1 MSATLPVQSGTS
13 APAAL
18 PALSPSPMPG
28 DEYEQAPEQAANQG
42 ANQAANRTRTLTT
55 AQASARATE
64 PAVEQAP
71 ATPSLAMLLTLG
83 LIAAI
88 SGLLVATAYEYTAPI
103 IAEKERLAT
112 EAAVLRILPNAVAK
126 RDFVIDAAGR
136 LAPVDPVAGGGTGGG
151 GGAAAGG
158 GGLVYAGYDAQGQ
171 LQGLAFTGVGSGY
184 AGPVEVLFAYDP
196 QRQVIVRSKVL
207 KSTETPGFGD
217 KLDTDPAF
225 LKNLEALDARLDAT
239 GQALANPIVTVK
251 NGTKTQPWQIDAITG
266 ATLSSRAMGKAAN
279 QAAQRAAPAIQRS
292 LALLAQPSN

>member
-1 MSATLPVQSGTS
+1 MSATLPVQTGTS
-13 APAAL
+13 APAAST
-18 PALSPSPMPG
+18 ALSPSPMPG
-28 DEYEQAPEQAANQG
+28 HEYEQAPEQAVNQG
-42 ANQAANRTRTLTT
+42 ANQAANRTRTPTT
-55 AQASARATE
+55 EQASARVSARATE

-112 EAAVLRILPNAVAK
+112 EAAVLRILPGAVAK

-136 LAPVDPVAGGGTGGG
+136 LAPVDPASGGAN
-151 GGAAAGG
+151 GAAAGG
-158 GGLVYAGYDAQGQ
+158 GGLVYAGYDAQGR

-184 AGPVEVLFAYDP
+184 SGPVEVLFAYDP
-196 QRQVIVRSKVL
+196 ERQLIVRSKVL

-292 LALLAQPSN
+292 LKLLAQPSK

>member
-1 MSATLPVQSGTS
+1 MSATLPVQTGTS
-13 APAAL
+13 A

-28 DEYEQAPEQAANQG
+28 HEYEQAPEQAVNQG
-42 ANQAANRTRTLTT
+42 ANRTRTPTT
-55 AQASARATE
+55 EQASARITARATE

-112 EAAVLRILPNAVAK
+112 EAAVLRILPGAVAK

-136 LAPVDPVAGGGTGGG
+136 LAPVDPAS
-151 GGAAAGG
+151 GGANESAAGG
-158 GGLVYAGYDAQGQ
+158 GGLVYAGYDAQGR
-171 LQGLAFTGVGSGY
+171 LQGLAFTGVGGGY
-184 AGPVEVLFAYDP
+184 SGPVEVLFAYDP
-196 QRQVIVRSKVL
+196 EHQLIVRSKVL

>member
-1 MSATLPVQSGTS
+1 MSATLPVQTGTS
-13 APAAL
+13 A

-28 DEYEQAPEQAANQG
+28 HEYEQAPEQAV
-42 ANQAANRTRTLTT
+42 NQAANRTRTPTT
-55 AQASARATE
+55 EQASARITARATE

-112 EAAVLRILPNAVAK
+112 EAAVLRILPGAVAK

-136 LAPVDPVAGGGTGGG
+136 LAPVDPAS
-151 GGAAAGG
+151 GGANGSAAGG
-158 GGLVYAGYDAQGQ
+158 GGLVYAGYDAQGR

-184 AGPVEVLFAYDP
+184 SGPVEVLFAYDP
-196 QRQVIVRSKVL
+196 ERQLIVRSKVL

-292 LALLAQPSN
+292 LTLLAQPSN

>member
-1 MSATLPVQSGTS
+1 
-13 APAAL
+13 
-18 PALSPSPMPG
+18 
-28 DEYEQAPEQAANQG
+28 
-42 ANQAANRTRTLTT
+42 
-55 AQASARATE
+55 
-64 PAVEQAP
+64 
-71 ATPSLAMLLTLG
+71 MLLTLG

-112 EAAVLRILPNAVAK
+112 EAAVLRILPGAVAK

-136 LAPVDPVAGGGTGGG
+136 LAPVDPAS
-151 GGAAAGG
+151 GGANGSAAGG

-184 AGPVEVLFAYDP
+184 SGPVEVLFAYDP
-196 QRQVIVRSKVL
+196 ERQLIVRSKVL

-225 LKNLEALDARLDAT
+225 LKNLEALDARLGAT

-292 LALLAQPSN
+292 LTLLAQPSN

>member
-1 MSATLPVQSGTS
+1 MSATLPVQTGTS
-13 APAAL
+13 A

-28 DEYEQAPEQAANQG
+28 HEYEQAPEQAV
-42 ANQAANRTRTLTT
+42 NQAANRTRTPTT
-55 AQASARATE
+55 EQASARITARATE

-112 EAAVLRILPNAVAK
+112 EAAVLRILPGAVAK

-136 LAPVDPVAGGGTGGG
+136 LAPVDPASGGAN
-151 GGAAAGG
+151 GAAAGG
-158 GGLVYAGYDAQGQ
+158 GALVYAGYDAQGR

-184 AGPVEVLFAYDP
+184 SGPVEVLFAYDP
-196 QRQVIVRSKVL
+196 ERQLIVRSKVL

-292 LALLAQPSN
+292 LALLTQPSP

>member
-1 MSATLPVQSGTS
+1 
-13 APAAL
+13 
-18 PALSPSPMPG
+18 
-28 DEYEQAPEQAANQG
+28 
-42 ANQAANRTRTLTT
+42 
-55 AQASARATE
+55 
-64 PAVEQAP
+64 
-71 ATPSLAMLLTLG
+71 MLLTLG
-83 LIAAI
+83 FIAAI

-112 EAAVLRILPNAVAK
+112 EAAVLRILPGAVAK

-136 LAPVDPVAGGGTGGG
+136 LAPVDPASGGAN
-151 GGAAAGG
+151 GAAAGG
-158 GGLVYAGYDAQGQ
+158 GGLVYAGYDAQGR

-184 AGPVEVLFAYDP
+184 SGPVEVLFAYDP
-196 QRQVIVRSKVL
+196 ERQLIVRSKVL

-292 LALLAQPSN
+292 LTLLAQPSN

>member
-1 MSATLPVQSGTS
+1 MSTTLPVQTGTS
-13 APAAL
+13 A

-28 DEYEQAPEQAANQG
+28 HEYEQAPEQAVNLG
-42 ANQAANRTRTLTT
+42 ANQAANRTRTPTT
-55 AQASARATE
+55 EQASARITARATE

-112 EAAVLRILPNAVAK
+112 EAAVLRILPGAVAK
-126 RDFVIDAAGR
+126 RDLVIDAAGR
-136 LAPVDPVAGGGTGGG
+136 LAPVDPASGGAN
-151 GGAAAGG
+151 GAAAGG
-158 GGLVYAGYDAQGQ
+158 GDLVYAGYDAQGR

-184 AGPVEVLFAYDP
+184 SGPVEVLFAYDP
-196 QRQVIVRSKVL
+196 KRQLIVRSKVL

-217 KLDTDPAF
+217 KLDTDLAF

-251 NGTKTQPWQIDAITG
+251 NGTKTKPWQIDAITG

-292 LALLAQPSN
+292 LTLLAQPSN

>member
-1 MSATLPVQSGTS
+1 MSATLPVQTGTS
-13 APAAL
+13 A

-28 DEYEQAPEQAANQG
+28 HEYEQAPEQAVNQG
-42 ANQAANRTRTLTT
+42 ANQAANRTRTPTT
-55 AQASARATE
+55 EQASARITARATE

-112 EAAVLRILPNAVAK
+112 EAAVLRILPGAVAK

-136 LAPVDPVAGGGTGGG
+136 LAPVDPAS
-151 GGAAAGG
+151 GGANGSAAGG
-158 GGLVYAGYDAQGQ
+158 GGLVYAGYDAQGR

-184 AGPVEVLFAYDP
+184 SGPVEVLFAYDP
-196 QRQVIVRSKVL
+196 ERQLIVRSKVL

-292 LALLAQPSN
+292 LTLLAQPSN

>member
-1 MSATLPVQSGTS
+1 MSASLPLPGAAAATPATSSPVAQAPINPAPPSVLQVETGTPAPASPGLATAAPATSGLGTS
-13 APAAL
+13 
-18 PALSPSPMPG
+18 G
-28 DEYEQAPEQAANQG
+28 
-42 ANQAANRTRTLTT
+42 
-55 AQASARATE
+55 SAT
-64 PAVEQAP
+64 PAP
-71 ATPSLAMLLTLG
+71 ATPGLAMLATLG

-112 EAAVLRILPNAVAK
+112 EAAVLRILPGAIAK
-126 RDFVIDAAGR
+126 RDFVIDAEGR
-136 LAPVDPVAGGGTGGG
+136 LTPVDP
-151 GGAAAGG
+151 AAAGG
-158 GGLVYAGYDAQGQ
+158 GGTSAAGAGLVYAGYDAQGQ
-171 LQGLAFTGVGSGY
+171 LQGLAFTGVGTGY

-196 QRQVIVRSKVL
+196 QRQLIVRSKVL

-217 KLDTDPAF
+217 KLDSDPVF

-292 LALLAQPSN
+292 LALLTQPSP